1 MTNKEKKEPKAK
13 IQKEVSNAF
22 VISKYYGF
30 EGMGIPEITKED
42 QELADKIKKGS
53 TYEHADLPTV
63 EHKISLLK
71 KHRDTDFEIHD
82 PVLMY
87 CESTNKVGK
96 TASGEKNIQLQI
108 IGTPKSIAEALLI
121 KTTLCILQEEGFK
134 DIGIEINNV
143 GGKESLPNFI
153 RELNNY
159 YKKHINEMDTE
170 CRQLFKEGSHALVA
184 CGTTLKNEVL
194 QNSPS
199 PLNYLNENNRSHFKE
214 VIEYLDVEGVPYDVN
229 KNILGNPNYSTNTVF
244 KIFDK
249 KTGHI
254 LATGSRYNQLAKKA
268 GHKKDLHAVGV
279 TIKISKPK
287 QVPSSRLPKIAT
299 TKFFFLQIG
308 SQAKFKSLQV
318 LELLRKAKI
327 PVQQVITRDKITNQ
341 IAKANKLKSPYV
353 LIMGQK
359 EALENSVLVRDV
371 ESHSQTAVKI
381 ENLVDYL
388 NNLK

>member
-1 MTNKEKKEPKAK
+1 MQKTPKT
-13 IQKEVSNAF
+13 VSNAF

-30 EGMGIPEITKED
+30 EGASIPEVTKED
-42 QELADKIKKGS
+42 KELADKIRKGS
-53 TYEHADLPTV
+53 KYEHADMPSL
-63 EHKISLLK
+63 EQKISLLK
-71 KHRDTDFEIHD
+71 QHKDKDFEEND

-87 CESTNKVGK
+87 CESTNKAGK
-96 TASGEKNIQLQI
+96 TVAGEKNIQLQI

-121 KTTLCILQEEGFK
+121 KTTVCILQEEGYK

-159 YKKHINEMDTE
+159 YKKHINEMDTD

-184 CGTTLKNEVL
+184 CGTTLKNEIK

-214 VIEYLDVEGVPYDVN
+214 VIEYLDVEGIPYDVN
-229 KNILGNPNYSTNTVF
+229 KDILGNPNYSTNTVF
-244 KIFDK
+244 TIVDK
-249 KTGHI
+249 KTGKI

-268 GHKKDLHAVGV
+268 GHKKDLPSIGV
-279 TIKISKPK
+279 TIKLNKAK
-287 QVPSSRLPKIAT
+287 QVPSSRLPKLT
-299 TKFFFLQIG
+299 NTKFFFIQIG

-318 LELLRKAKI
+318 LEMLRKAKI
-327 PVQQVITRDKITNQ
+327 PVQQVITREKITNQ
-341 IAKANKLKSPYV
+341 IAKSKHLKSPYI

-359 EALENSVLVRDV
+359 EAIENSVLVRDV
-371 ESHSQTAVKI
+371 QSHSQTSVKI
-381 ENLVDYL
+381 ENLIDYL

>member
-1 MTNKEKKEPKAK
+1 MQKTPKT
-13 IQKEVSNAF
+13 VSNAF

-30 EGMGIPEITKED
+30 EGASIPEVTKED
-42 QELADKIKKGS
+42 KELADKIRKGS
-53 TYEHADLPTV
+53 TYEHADMPSL

-71 KHRDTDFEIHD
+71 QHKDKDFEEND

-87 CESTNKVGK
+87 CESTNKAGK
-96 TASGEKNIQLQI
+96 TVAGEKNIQLQI

-121 KTTLCILQEEGFK
+121 KTTVCILQEEGYK
-134 DIGIEINNV
+134 DIGVEINNV

-159 YKKHINEMDTE
+159 YKKHVNDMDSD

-184 CGTTLKNEVL
+184 CGATLKSEIK

-214 VIEYLDVEGVPYDVN
+214 VIEYLDVEGIPYDVN
-229 KNILGNPNYSTNTVF
+229 KDILGNPNYSTNTVF
-244 KIFDK
+244 TIVDK
-249 KTGHI
+249 KTGHV

-268 GHKKDLHAVGV
+268 GHKKDLPGIGV
-279 TIKISKPK
+279 TIKLSKAK
-287 QVPSSRLPKIAT
+287 QVPSSRLPKLAN
-299 TKFFFLQIG
+299 TKFFFIQIG

-318 LELLRKAKI
+318 LDMLRKAKI
-327 PVQQVITRDKITNQ
+327 PVQQVITREKITNQ
-341 IAKANKLKSPYV
+341 IAKSKHLKSPYV

-359 EALENSVLVRDV
+359 EAIENSVLVRDV
-371 ESHSQTAVKI
+371 QSHSQTAVKI
-381 ENLVDYL
+381 ENLIDYL

>member
-1 MTNKEKKEPKAK
+1 MQKTPKT
-13 IQKEVSNAF
+13 VSNAF

-30 EGMGIPEITKED
+30 EGASIPEVTKED
-42 QELADKIKKGS
+42 KELADKIRKGS
-53 TYEHADLPTV
+53 TYEHADMPSL

-71 KHRDTDFEIHD
+71 QHKDKDFEESD

-87 CESTNKVGK
+87 CESTNKAGK
-96 TASGEKNIQLQI
+96 TVAGEKNIQLQI

-121 KTTLCILQEEGFK
+121 KTTVCILQEEGYK
-134 DIGIEINNV
+134 DIGVEINNV

-159 YKKHINEMDTE
+159 YKKHINDMDSD

-184 CGTTLKNEVL
+184 CGATLKNEIK

-214 VIEYLDVEGVPYDVN
+214 VIEYLDVEGIPYDVN
-229 KNILGNPNYSTNTVF
+229 KDILGNPNYSTNTVF
-244 KIFDK
+244 TIVDK
-249 KTGHI
+249 KTGHV

-268 GHKKDLHAVGV
+268 GHKKDLPGIGV
-279 TIKISKPK
+279 TIKLSKAK
-287 QVPSSRLPKIAT
+287 QVPSSRLPKLNN
-299 TKFFFLQIG
+299 TKFFFIQIG

-318 LELLRKAKI
+318 LDMLRKAKI

-341 IAKANKLKSPYV
+341 IAKSKYLKSPYV

-359 EALENSVLVRDV
+359 EAIENSVLVRDV
-371 ESHSQTAVKI
+371 QSHSQTAVKI
-381 ENLVDYL
+381 ENLIDYL

>member
-1 MTNKEKKEPKAK
+1 MTKDNKKEAK
-13 IQKEVSNAF
+13 LPKEVSNAF

-30 EGMGIPEITKED
+30 DGVSLPELTKED
-42 QELADKIKKGS
+42 IELADKIRKGS
-53 TYEHADLPTV
+53 KYEHEDLPPV

-71 KHRDTDFEIHD
+71 VHKDKDFEDHD
-82 PVLMY
+82 PVMMY
-87 CESTNKVGK
+87 CESSPKSGK
-96 TASGEKNIQLQI
+96 TVGGDKNIQLQI

-159 YKKHINEMDTE
+159 YKKHLNEMDTE
-170 CRQLFKEGSHALVA
+170 CRQLFKDGPHALVT
-184 CGTTLKNEVL
+184 CGTTLKPEIK

-229 KNILGNPNYSTNTVF
+229 KDILGNPNYSTNTVF
-244 KIFDK
+244 KIVDK
-249 KTGHI
+249 KTGKV
-254 LATGSRYNQLAKKA
+254 LATGTRYNQLAKKM
-268 GHKKDLHAVGV
+268 GHKKDLPGVGV
-279 TIKISKPK
+279 TIKIGKPK
-287 QVPSSRLPKIAT
+287 QVPSSRVPKLNT
-299 TKFFFLQIG
+299 TKFFFIQIG

-318 LELLRKAKI
+318 LEMLRKAKI
-327 PVQQVITRDKITNQ
+327 PVQQTITRDKITNQ
-341 IAKANKLKSPYV
+341 ISKAKRLNSPYV

-359 EALENSVLVRDV
+359 EAIENSVLVRDTK
-371 ESHSQTAVKI
+371 SHSQTAVKI
-381 ENLVDYL
+381 DNLIDYL
-388 NNLK
+388 KNLK